1 MELYK
6 FDSSQFPTITLKIY
20 RNPENQE
27 EINTLFKE
35 WYIFYKYKKN
45 MIFVID
51 VSLLTATSFPMKFI
65 QSIVDFSKKIKQMPH
80 YIVLTVFYFK
90 SDTVKNIFN
99 MILNIEKP
107 IKPILITK
115 EIDVIHD
122 ILNGQ
127 IQFSNVKDYSIK
139 YPINMGFDDVVQSLN
154 FLPLSPSCRV

>member
-1 MELYK
+1 MELYRFDCSK
-6 FDSSQFPTITLKIY
+6 FPIVTLQIL
-20 RNPENQE
+20 RNPCNQE
-27 EINTLFKE
+27 EINNLFKE
-35 WYIFYKYKKN
+35 WYTFYKYKKN
-45 MIFVID
+45 MMFIID
-51 VSLLTATSFPMKFI
+51 VSLLTASSFPMKFI

-90 SDTVKNIFN
+90 SDAIKNIFN

-139 YPINMGFDDVVQSLN
+139 YPINMGFDDVVQSLD
-154 FLPLSPSCRV
+154 FLPLSPSCKA